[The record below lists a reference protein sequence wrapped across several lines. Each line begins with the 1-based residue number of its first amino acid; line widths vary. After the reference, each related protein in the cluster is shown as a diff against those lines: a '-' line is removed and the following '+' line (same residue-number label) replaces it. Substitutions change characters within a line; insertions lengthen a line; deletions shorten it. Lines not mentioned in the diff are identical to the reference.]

1 MHRIKQRTQPVPDAK
16 RLLENSIVALLREAP
31 FYGHLLLGCRR
42 RFSSAEHAL
51 GLTLLNGTPTLQL
64 DAERFALFSVKE
76 RKALLE
82 HVIRHLLHLHPL
94 RRGDRNP
101 KTWYAACDL
110 AINPS
115 IDDLP
120 ASSLYPEQYRMSDG
134 LAAEEYATLLSE
146 RFDFGNLQGEGVG
159 HAERETGGATGEG
172 HTESQADSLQTID
185 NHEIWGESD
194 STPLKLAEQVVRDL
208 VREAKR
214 KAHNEIPDGVRE
226 LVEGWLAPP
235 AIPWQQILR
244 QFVASAG
251 RVGRKSTWMREH
263 RRFAHTT
270 PGVRK
275 RHRLNLLV
283 AIDVSEST
291 DQHTIREMFAREL
304 LQIAR
309 GSDSRITVL
318 YASSYIQKVE
328 SFSSNLLQSEVYSG
342 GGFTDLR
349 PPFEYARKMTPPPAA
364 IIYLTDG
371 YGEAPET
378 MEWPTL
384 WVLTEDGQKPAE
396 WGMEIRFAN

>member
-1 MHRIKQRTQPVPDAK
+1 MKQAPDAR
-16 RLLENSIVALLREAP
+16 RLLENSTVALLREAP

-42 RFSSAEHAL
+42 RFTTDGFAL
-51 GLTLLNGTPTLQL
+51 GITLVNGTPTLQF
-64 DAERFALFSVKE
+64 DAERFVLFSVME

-94 RRGDRNP
+94 RRGNRNP
-101 KTWYAACDL
+101 QTWNAACDM

-115 IDDLP
+115 IADLP
-120 ASSLYPEQYRMSDG
+120 DSALLPEQFRMPDG
-134 LAAEEYATLLSE
+134 LAAEEYSGLLSE
-146 RFDFGNLQGEGVG
+146 RFDLGNLQGDGLG
-159 HAERETGGATGEG
+159 RAEREVGGTTGEG
-172 HTESQADSLQTID
+172 RDVARSDSFQAID
-185 NHEIWGESD
+185 NHEIWAESD
-194 STPLKLAEQVVRDL
+194 STPLKLAEQAVRDL

-214 KAHNEIPDGVRE
+214 KAHDEVPDGVRE
-226 LVEGWLAPP
+226 LVEGWLAPA
-235 AIPWQQILR
+235 AIPWQQVLR

-291 DQHTIREMFAREL
+291 DQNTIREMFAREL

-309 GSDSRITVL
+309 GADSRITVL

-328 SFSSNLLQSEVYSG
+328 SFNSTRVQAEVYSG

-349 PPFEYARKMTPPPAA
+349 PAFEYARQMVPPPAA

-378 MEWPTL
+378 MELPTL

-396 WGMEIRFAN
+396 WGMEIKLGLTIRSLS

>member
-1 MHRIKQRTQPVPDAK
+1 MNDFNSSQ
-16 RLLENSIVALLREAP
+16 RLLENSIVTLLREAP

-42 RFSSAEHAL
+42 RFAPGEFPI
-51 GLTLLNGTPTLQL
+51 GLTLINGTPTLQF
-64 DAERFALFSVKE
+64 DGERFAEYSVKE

-82 HVIRHLLHLHPL
+82 HVVRHLLHLHPL

-101 KTWYAACDL
+101 KIWNAACDI
-110 AINPS
+110 AINPT
-115 IDDLP
+115 IIDLP
-120 ASSLYPEQYRMSDG
+120 NSALYPEQFRMPEG
-134 LAAEEYATLLSE
+134 LAAEEYTSLLSE
-146 RFDFGNLQGEGVG
+146 RFDIGNLQGEGIG

-172 HTESQADSLQTID
+172 HDLDQSASLQTID

-194 STPLKLAEQVVRDL
+194 STPLKLAEQAVRDL

-214 KAHNEIPDGVRE
+214 KAHNEVPDGVRE
-226 LVEGWLAPP
+226 LVEGWLAPS
-235 AIPWQQILR
+235 AIPWQQVLR

-291 DQHTIREMFAREL
+291 DQNEIREKFAREL

-309 GSDSRITVL
+309 GAESRISVL

-328 SFSSNLLQSEVYSG
+328 SFTSNLVQAEVYSG

-349 PPFEYARKMTPPPAA
+349 PPFAYARQMVPPPAA

-396 WGMEIRFAN
+396 WGMEIKLAD